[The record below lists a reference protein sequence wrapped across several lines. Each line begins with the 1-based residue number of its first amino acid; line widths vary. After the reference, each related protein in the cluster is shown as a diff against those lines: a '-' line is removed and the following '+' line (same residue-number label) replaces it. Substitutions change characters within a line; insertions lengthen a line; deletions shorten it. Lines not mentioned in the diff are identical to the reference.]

1 MNGIADKSVES
12 FERNLEE
19 FLSATSLTRQ
29 DKASR
34 LLSQIDQLLHNIE
47 GFHYLYEKT
56 PLLIQNGIFDGTP
69 WAEADKLVPHLVK
82 GTLRAGH
89 PSSSFEVISELRL
102 LAIAENR
109 LTDSALDAESASE
122 FLEEVVVHNLEFAFN
137 ELTEVSRETM
147 SEKEVKKAH
156 LLIGYL
162 MERMPLENVKN
173 KLVEEVEL
181 SCAQRPVLTKKTREL
196 IGFLHKKF
204 DVPDQLFSD
213 DPISL
218 YVNAVYHPSTGSVAH
233 TAIDDYSNFLE
244 TADEPALRKEAEEM
258 GYHMLKTGL
267 VSHHHAL
274 LLVKLVIEY
283 PELVPICLAL
293 SETGVAEWNTYRKLI
308 SDIML
313 ENVTAENFQ
322 CLYGFHRMLER
333 SLFSRRPI
341 RIGIENLRKIQI
353 NPQVEKRILKIQ
365 GNKITETTA
374 LQYLIGGI
382 VKVLGQP
389 LGVRQGNNPTCQS
402 ARGISIWS
410 QHAPTKLIDIV
421 IRVATRNNLEVRFEN
436 TEINSNLLKKGLMDK
451 LDYNLDVV
459 SVVLVPHLDKI
470 YNEMMTKAMG
480 RGDDPHKWVNPAMY
494 GQWIRVGFKSA
505 YDYLTNSINNFELF
519 IRTFYV
525 AFHPHYN
532 GNRRMIYPNPVG
544 IIITNSKAEMVGF
557 HAVSLL
563 RIKEDPSGV
572 VRAYFLNPNN
582 EGRQNWGQGI
592 RPTVSKNGER
602 PGESSLPIN
611 QFASRLYAF
620 HYNTQ
625 EIPTR
630 LEGVKT
636 EDIEGVIQLTKE
648 SWGKSY
654 NWI

>member
-1 MNGIADKSVES
+1 MNSIADNSVES

-19 FLSATSLTRQ
+19 FLTSTSLTRQ

-34 LLSQIDQLLHNIE
+34 LLSQIDQLLQNIE

-56 PLLIQNGIFDGTP
+56 PLLIQNGIFDNTP

-89 PSSSFEVISELRL
+89 PSSSYEVISELRL
-102 LAIAENR
+102 LAIAENH
-109 LTDSALDAESASE
+109 LTDSTLDAESAAE
-122 FLEEVVVHNLEFAFN
+122 FLEEVVVHNLEFAFK

-162 MERMPLENVKN
+162 MKRIPLQNVKN
-173 KLVEEVEL
+173 KLIEEVEL

-196 IGFLHKKF
+196 IGFLHNKF

-233 TAIDDYSNFLE
+233 TAIDDYSKFLE
-244 TADEPALRKEAEEM
+244 TADESALKKEAEEM

-274 LLVKLVIEY
+274 LLVKLVRDH
-283 PELVPICLAL
+283 PDLVHLCLAL
-293 SETGVAEWNTYRKLI
+293 GETGIAEWNTYRKLI
-308 SDIML
+308 SDIIL
-313 ENVTAENFQ
+313 ENVTVENFQ
-322 CLYGFHRMLER
+322 CIYGFHRMLER

-365 GNKITETTA
+365 GNKISNTTA
-374 LQYLIGGI
+374 LQYLIGGV
-382 VKVLGQP
+382 VKILGQP

-421 IRVATRNNLEVRFEN
+421 IRVATRNNLVVRFEN

-470 YNEMMTKAMG
+470 YNDMMLKSMG
-480 RGDDPHKWVNPAMY
+480 RGEDPHKWVNPAMY

-505 YDYLTNSINNFELF
+505 YDYLTNSINNFGLF
-519 IRTFYV
+519 TRTFYA

-532 GNRRMIYPNPVG
+532 GSRRMIYPNPVG

-563 RIKEDPSGV
+563 RIKEDASGT
-572 VRAYFLNPNN
+572 VRAYFMNPNN

-602 PGESSLPIN
+602 PGESSLPVD

-620 HYNTQ
+620 HYNPQ
-625 EIPTR
+625 EIPDY
-630 LEGVKT
+630 LQNVEEENIKQ
-636 EDIEGVIQLTKE
+636 IIQLARQ